1 VREYASD
8 MSLSIVLEHNSTF
21 YTVILDFNV
30 IFFLISFHEF

>member
-1 VREYASD
+1 MREYASD

-30 IFFLISFHEF
+30 IFFSYFFP